1 MSANDPLR
9 TVGLLRSRQSVA
21 ATDAKAAKFPLLNH
35 LVRAQQQRLRDRE
48 PDRFGSLQVDDQL
61 DARSAPGVPG

>member
-21 ATDAKAAKFPLLNH
+21 ATDAKAANKQEQFPLLNH
-35 LVRAQQQRLRDRE
+35 LVRAQQ
-48 PDRFGSLQVDDQL
+48 
-61 DARSAPGVPG
+61 